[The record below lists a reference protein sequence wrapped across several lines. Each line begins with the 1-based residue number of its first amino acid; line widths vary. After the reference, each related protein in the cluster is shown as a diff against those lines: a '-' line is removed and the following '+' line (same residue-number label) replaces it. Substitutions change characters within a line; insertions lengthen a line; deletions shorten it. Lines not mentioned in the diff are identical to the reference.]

1 MIVFKN
7 VLSQLVKSRQK
18 MDTLKKDVEARSR
31 ENFLLRQQLQK
42 LTDCAGGLTVD
53 AQRLELGGAEHC
65 LEVVGEDSQGES
77 GCGGRVQGV

>member
-18 MDTLKKDVEARSR
+18 MDTLKKEARSR

>member
-18 MDTLKKDVEARSR
+18 MDTLKKEARSR

-65 LEVVGEDSQGES
+65 LEVVSEDSQGES
-77 GCGGRVQGV
+77 GCGERVQGV